1 MKAKEF
7 LSILRE
13 NKEKAL
19 LFEYK
24 QNKFVEA
31 NYHITEVKN
40 VSIQSV
46 DCGGRSDQWNETV
59 IQLWESPAE
68 IGKTDFMMVDKAL
81 SIIEKVDSINPILLD
96 TEVKL
101 EYGNTEFHTA
111 ALDIDNINLKSD
123 KIIVQLFVAETDCKA
138 KNLSGVPEKEIAV
151 AQEDACCSG
160 SGCC

>member
-1 MKAKEF
+1 MKVKEF
-7 LSILRE
+7 LTILRQ
-13 NKEKAL
+13 NNDKAL

-24 QNKFVEA
+24 ENKFVQA

-40 VSIQSV
+40 ISVQSV
-46 DCGGRSDQWNETV
+46 DCGGRSDRWNETV

-68 IGKTDFMMVDKAL
+68 IEKTDFMTVDKAL

-111 ALDIDNINLKSD
+111 ALEIDNINLKSD
-123 KIIVQLFVAETDCKA
+123 KLIVQLFVAETNCKA
-138 KNLSGVPEKEIAV
+138 KDLCKVSEKEIAV
-151 AQEDACCSG
+151 AQEEACCSG